1 MSKMEL
7 ATSANRVQV
16 SAPDEKEHYTA
27 VVMGAGLSGMAAAIQ
42 LKRHLG
48 LEDVLVYEKTGDIGG
63 RRMRYPVQLLLVLD
77 LHEVQDKFHLDNIVF
92 RTMVTSAAFSRE
104 TGLWHLTVQD
114 LESGATRERTCNI
127 LISCLGGLTI
137 PNRPPFDPRK
147 FNGPVFHSAEWPE
160 DVDLKGKDVV
170 IVGNGCSAAQ
180 IMPEIHREAK
190 SVTQVARSRQTFFK
204 RIAAPDRPFL
214 RFLMHYVPGVGRL
227 LRLLMFLVTESLWKV
242 SDIEKGAK
250 GRADSEKE
258 LLSHMQETT
267 PNKYW
272 DFLGADFDVGA
283 KRRVFD
289 AGYYR
294 SLHEPNVE
302 LVADDSVERAEG
314 NTVYTKKGRELKAD
328 VVILA
333 TGFRVRDCKSPSTV
347 YKRWSCSLAWAI
359 TPADLFPMKV
369 TNGEGESLQERMD
382 QTGVKTYQG
391 TCVSSFPN
399 FFWILGPNTA
409 TNHSSVLFT
418 SEAQLALAFHLIR
431 PVLAALGKGRQQRVK
446 LIKPAPYVEVTRA
459 AEDRYYAELRQRMKG
474 MVWESKG
481 GVAWYV
487 DKATGLCTALYPWT
501 QVHFWQKCAFPSFS
515 DFKWTNCSGPWT
527 WRSYL
532 GWW

>member
-1 MSKMEL
+1 M
-7 ATSANRVQV
+7 
-16 SAPDEKEHYTA
+16 
-27 VVMGAGLSGMAAAIQ
+27 
-42 LKRHLG
+42 
-48 LEDVLVYEKTGDIGG
+48 
-63 RRMRYPVQLLLVLD
+63 
-77 LHEVQDKFHLDNIVF
+77 
-92 RTMVTSAAFSRE
+92 
-104 TGLWHLTVQD
+104 
-114 LESGATRERTCNI
+114 
-127 LISCLGGLTI
+127 
-137 PNRPPFDPRK
+137 
-147 FNGPVFHSAEWPE
+147 
-160 DVDLKGKDVV
+160 
-170 IVGNGCSAAQ
+170 
-180 IMPEIHREAK
+180 
-190 SVTQVARSRQTFFK
+190 
-204 RIAAPDRPFL
+204 
-214 RFLMHYVPGVGRL
+214 
-227 LRLLMFLVTESLWKV
+227 
-242 SDIEKGAK
+242 
-250 GRADSEKE
+250 
-258 LLSHMQETT
+258 
-267 PNKYW
+267 
-272 DFLGADFDVGA
+272 
-283 KRRVFD
+283 FD

-431 PVLAALGKGRQQRVK
+431 PVLAALGKGQQQRVK

-487 DKATGLCTALYPWT
+487 DKATGLCTVSLFSLPLKETQSKSLSASAAGLVPVDASALLAEVRVPVVQRL
-501 QVHFWQKCAFPSFS
+501 QVDQLQRTVDVAELPRVVVVFH
-515 DFKWTNCSGPWT
+515 
-527 WRSYL
+527 L
-532 GWW
+532 GARVDES